1 MKLRICQRKRHKRR
15 FSQLRLSVY
24 QKIAA
29 IIAALLVPTVGML
42 INYCFGVE
50 LSLLQ
55 IAGLWVTVALT
66 AFISV
71 QLSGIFMRFIGDAG
85 TFLNVALLLV
95 QIISS
100 GAILAREQMLG
111 FFSIISVISPMYYA
125 VTAMKNFLFGQGVWS
140 FTLVLAL
147 MAVILAVIDL
157 ICAHVQDYRKK
168 RYCEQG

>member
-85 TFLNVALLLV
+85 DVFECGAAFGADHFL
-95 QIISS
+95 
-100 GAILAREQMLG
+100 RRD
-111 FFSIISVISPMYYA
+111 
-125 VTAMKNFLFGQGVWS
+125 FGERADVGIFQ
-140 FTLVLAL
+140 
-147 MAVILAVIDL
+147 
-157 ICAHVQDYRKK
+157 YN
-168 RYCEQG
+168 